1 MNSFDYVRYPQLLYY
16 VSVFSVS
23 NYELF
28 WILNCWNQINDYL
41 NEYLLYVELMVD
53 SLVELVYWLLWW
65 VKVYD
70 SYVEVNL
77 LHGAWLC
84 CATMCLTRTVNEI
97 NFNKVPPPPQSHW
110 QIHCQKLSEFLSEFV
125 GCSHGGT
132 PPPPKKPL
140 TRQSEFV
147 GIFRQLS
154 WGETFNKIIYQIFCI
169 YLGWINTNHK
179 SALFNLTTYY

>member
-84 CATMCLTRTVNEI
+84 CATMCITRTVNEI
-97 NFNKVPPPPQSHW
+97 NFNKVPPPTEPLTNS
-110 QIHCQKLSEFLSEFV
+110 LSEIVGIFVRICRLLSW
-125 GCSHGGT
+125 GDA

>member
-84 CATMCLTRTVNEI
+84 CATMCITRTVNEI
-97 NFNKVPPPPQSHW
+97 NFNKVPPPPTEPLTNS
-110 QIHCQKLSEFLSEFV
+110 LSEI
-125 GCSHGGT
+125 
-132 PPPPKKPL
+132 
-140 TRQSEFV
+140 V
-147 GIFRQLS
+147 GIFVRICRLLS
-154 WGETFNKIIYQIFCI
+154 WGDAPPSKKATDKTVRICWNF
-169 YLGWINTNHK
+169 
-179 SALFNLTTYY
+179 SAALVGGDL